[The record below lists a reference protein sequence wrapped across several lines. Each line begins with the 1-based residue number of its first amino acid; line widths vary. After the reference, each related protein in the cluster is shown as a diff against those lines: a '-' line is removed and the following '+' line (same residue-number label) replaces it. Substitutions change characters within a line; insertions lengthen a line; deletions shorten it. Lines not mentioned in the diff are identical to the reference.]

1 MATVSVWGNCNGY
14 NITFKYN
21 QTTGWWDTT
30 VPMSAYG
37 DYVVEL
43 WAEDDAGNV
52 GYYATVLITVDL
64 SGLQAR
70 IKVLDMS
77 AQALSDGFL
86 SKKKQV
92 FIGTVCRPEYL
103 SDCKI
108 DEFDKHIFLD

>member
-1 MATVSVWGNCNGY
+1 M
-14 NITFKYN
+14 
-21 QTTGWWDTT
+21 GWWETT

-43 WAEDDAGNV
+43 WAKDDAGNV